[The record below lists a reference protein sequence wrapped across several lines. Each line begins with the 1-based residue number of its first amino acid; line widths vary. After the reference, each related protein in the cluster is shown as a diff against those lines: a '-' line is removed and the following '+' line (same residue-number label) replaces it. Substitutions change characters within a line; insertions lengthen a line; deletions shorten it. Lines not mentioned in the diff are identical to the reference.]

1 MAELQLGGKTIA
13 TQSGT
18 NNPVLSSNVMMDNVN
33 VNNALASAIFPAGH
47 VIQTRS
53 VTTYVAQSSQVDV
66 TYATTSGTLSAT
78 LDSNGI
84 YRLKDSEGS
93 YLTIPNFSAKQ
104 GNLLIGTISYGG
116 PNRESLSWYSM
127 GVQWGSENRRTFKKM
142 GYDGGG
148 NYHAAEST
156 VILYTC
162 LEDLNN
168 VDVHAIL
175 RIEESGKTMDFATH
189 DDTTAN
195 ATNWGRL
202 GGSYSDVAFY
212 FIVQEVQQ

>member
-1 MAELQLGGKTIA
+1 MAILKLNDTTVFTET
-13 TQSGT
+13 SGT
-18 NNPVLSSNVMMDNVN
+18 ASISDNVQ
-33 VNNALASAIFPAGH
+33 FPAGH

-66 TYATTSGTLSAT
+66 TYTTSGTLSAT

-116 PNRESLSWYSM
+116 PNIESLSWYSM
-127 GVQWGSENRRTFKKM
+127 GVQWGSENRRTYKKM

-175 RIEESGKTMDFATH
+175 RIEESGKTMEFATH

-195 ATNWGRL
+195 VTNWGRL

>member
-1 MAELQLGGKTIA
+1 MSGSITVGQKTLA
-13 TQSGT
+13 SHDNSTDK
-18 NNPVLSSNVMMDNVN
+18 LSLNSNVQ
-33 VNNALASAIFPAGH
+33 FPAGH

-66 TYATTSGTLSAT
+66 TYGTTGTLSAT

-116 PNRESLSWYSM
+116 PNIQSTSWYSM
-127 GVQWGSENRRTFKKM
+127 GVQWGSENRRTYKKM

-175 RIEESGKTMDFATH
+175 RIEESGKTMEFATH

>member
-1 MAELQLGGKTIA
+1 MPDININGFNFV
-13 TQSGT
+13 TQAGTTEPQIT
-18 NNPVLSSNVMMDNVN
+18 NNVQ
-33 VNNALASAIFPAGH
+33 FPPGH

-53 VTTYVAQSSQVDV
+53 VTTYVAQASQTDV
-66 TYATTSGTLSAT
+66 TYGTSGTLSAT
-78 LDSNGI
+78 LDINGI
-84 YRLKDSEGS
+84 YRLKDSEGA

-127 GVQWGSENRRTFKKM
+127 GVQWGSENRRTYKKM

>member
-1 MAELQLGGKTIA
+1 MAGILKVGGVPLA
-13 TQSGT
+13 THSDSTAKVSLDT
-18 NNPVLSSNVMMDNVN
+18 NVQ
-33 VNNALASAIFPAGH
+33 FPAGH

-66 TYATTSGTLSAT
+66 TYATSGTLSAT

-116 PNRESLSWYSM
+116 PHRESLSWYSM
-127 GVQWGSENRRTFKKM
+127 GVQWGSENRRTYKKM

>member
-1 MAELQLGGKTIA
+1 MSGSITIGQKT
-13 TQSGT
+13 
-18 NNPVLSSNVMMDNVN
+18 
-33 VNNALASAIFPAGH
+33 LASHDNNTNKLSLHNDVQFPAGH
-47 VIQTRS
+47 IIQTRS
-53 VTTYVAQSSQVDV
+53 ITTYVAQSSQVDV
-66 TYATTSGTLSAT
+66 TYATTPASSGSLSAT

-116 PNRESLSWYSM
+116 TNRESLSWYSI
-127 GVQWGSENRRTFKKM
+127 GVQWGSENRRTYKKM

>member
-1 MAELQLGGKTIA
+1 MQGNKNLDMAILKLNSTNVITESNNVATIGNSV
-13 TQSGT
+13 Q
-18 NNPVLSSNVMMDNVN
+18 
-33 VNNALASAIFPAGH
+33 FPAGH

-66 TYATTSGTLSAT
+66 TYGTSGTLSAT
-78 LDSNGI
+78 LDLNGI

-116 PNRESLSWYSM
+116 PYRESLSYYSM
-127 GVQWGSENRRTFKKM
+127 GVQWGSENRRTYKKM

-148 NYHAAEST
+148 DYHAAEST

-175 RIEESGKTMDFATH
+175 RIEESGKTMDFLTH

-195 ATNWGRL
+195 AVNWGQL